1 MSGLKMKWTEICIQ
15 TTNEAVEAISFIL
28 HENGASGLVIED
40 PQDLYDVYDSPYGEV
55 YELDPKDYPE
65 EGVRIKSYLP
75 VNSYLKDSVDEIKQ
89 AINNLQNFGLEIGAN
104 EVTLTEVNEEDWA
117 TAWKKYYKPLQ
128 VSERITIKPTWET
141 YEPSRDDEVIIE
153 LDPGMAF
160 GTGTHP
166 TTMLSIQALEKY
178 CQGNEVILD
187 VGCGS
192 GVLSIAAAKLGAQKV
207 YAYDLDD
214 VAVKSS
220 KMNIEQNKL
229 SDKIVVEQNNLLQNI
244 DIKADI
250 VVSNILAEIIVKFV
264 DDAWKN
270 LKGEGIF
277 ITSGIILNKK
287 HLVLDEMKKHGFD
300 IVEVNELDEWIS
312 IIARKPK

>member
-1 MSGLKMKWTEICIQ
+1 MKWTEICIQ
-15 TTNEAVEAISFIL
+15 TTNEAVEAISHIL
-28 HENGASGLVIED
+28 HENGASGIVIED
-40 PQDLYDVYDSPYGEV
+40 PQDLYDIYDSPYGEV
-55 YELDPKDYPE
+55 YELDPNDYPE

-75 VNSYLKDSVDEIKQ
+75 VNSYLKDTVDEIMLS
-89 AINNLQNFGLEIGAN
+89 INNLEAFGLEIGEN
-104 EVTLTEVNEEDWA
+104 KVTLTEVREEDWA

-128 VSERITIKPTWET
+128 ISERITIKPTWET
-141 YEPSRDDEVIIE
+141 YQPLRNDEIIIE

-178 CQGNEVILD
+178 CHKGDVILD

-192 GVLSIAAAKLGAQKV
+192 GVLSIAAAKLGAEKV

-220 KMNIEQNKL
+220 KMNIAQNQL
-229 SDKIVVEQNNLLQNI
+229 SDKIVVKQNNLLQGINM
-244 DIKADI
+244 DADI
-250 VVSNILAEIIVKFV
+250 IVSNILAEIIVKFV

-270 LKGEGIF
+270 LRNKGIF
-277 ITSGIILNKK
+277 ITSGIIESKK
-287 HLVLDEMKKHGFD
+287 QLVLDEMEKHGFD
-300 IVEVNELDEWIS
+300 IIEVNELEEWIS
-312 IIARKPK
+312 IIARKTE